1 MANWEYQK
9 YHSSPRMKAER
20 VIRNRN
26 RRRAEHGGLVRKGD
40 GKEVDHKNMNPMDNR
55 ASNIRVVPKK
65 VNRTKQPK
73 RKLR

>member
-26 RRRAEHGGLVRKGD
+26 RRRAERGGVVRKGD
-40 GKEVDHKNMNPMDNR
+40 GKHIDHRDGNVGNNSSSNLRVTSGSYNR
-55 ASNIRVVPKK
+55 R
-65 VNRTKQPK
+65 KQ
-73 RKLR
+73 

>member
-26 RRRAEHGGLVRKGD
+26 RRKAERGGVVRKGD
-40 GKEVDHKNMNPMDNR
+40 GKHIDHRDGKSGSGKR
-55 ASNIRVVPKK
+55 FFKK
-65 VNRTKQPK
+65 
-73 RKLR
+73 

>member
-26 RRRAEHGGLVRKGD
+26 RRKAERGGVVRKGD
-40 GKEVDHKNMNPMDNR
+40 GKHIDHRDGNVWNNSSGNLRVTSGSYNR
-55 ASNIRVVPKK
+55 R
-65 VNRTKQPK
+65 KQ
-73 RKLR
+73 

>member
-26 RRRAEHGGLVRKGD
+26 RRKAERGGVVRKGD
-40 GKEVDHKNMNPMDNR
+40 GKPIAHRDGNVWNNSSGNLRVTSGSYNR
-55 ASNIRVVPKK
+55 R
-65 VNRTKQPK
+65 KQ
-73 RKLR
+73 